1 MKNKEFY
8 NSEIVSVA
16 CSGRTFGLFHGIPG
30 PCYTERCSI
39 CGFGRESMFHESC
52 SEMRMDW
59 AESEHIEYELDWTKV
74 PVDTPIKVWNEGWAS
89 MDHIPRHFA
98 KYENG
103 RIYAWVDGKTSFT
116 VTNHLS
122 QLCMRQWDHSEL
134 TKSHPE
140 WMKVKE
146 AK

>member
-16 CSGRTFGLFHGIPG
+16 CGGQTFGLFHGIPG
-30 PCYTERCSI
+30 PCPEQHMDRCSI
-39 CGFGRESMFHESC
+39 CEFGRESMFHQSC

-59 AESEHIEYELDWTKV
+59 AESEHIEYEIDWTKV
-74 PVDTPIKVWNEGWAS
+74 PVDTPIKVWNEGWA
-89 MDHIPRHFA
+89 DDQHIPRHFA

-103 RIYAWVDGKTSFT
+103 RVHTWVDGRTSFT
-116 VTNHLS
+116 AINRLNP
-122 QLCMRQWDHSEL
+122 QWDHAEL
-134 TKSHPE
+134 TEPHPE